1 MILVDV
7 NLLVYVVNED
17 SPFHATAISWWEAQM
32 QSGDVIGLSWNS
44 LYGFLRVATNP
55 KAVPHPLTLGTALK
69 RVDEWLALPQD
80 QVLQPTD
87 AHFTHFKSAMESHT
101 ASPKLI
107 SDAHFA
113 ALAIEHNC
121 ELCSTDG
128 DFATFSGL
136 RWRNPLEP
144 TSTAGS

>member
-7 NLLVYVVNED
+7 NLLVYVVNEN
-17 SPFHATAISWWEAQM
+17 SPFHAKAISWWEAQM
-32 QSGDVIGLSWNS
+32 QSGDIIGLSWNS
-44 LYGFLRVATNP
+44 IYGFLRVATNP
-55 KAVPHPLTLGTALK
+55 KAVPHPLNLETALK
-69 RVDEWLALPQD
+69 RVDEWLTLPQV
-80 QVLQPTD
+80 QVLQATD
-87 AHFTHFKSAMESHT
+87 AHFTQFQRALEGKS

-113 ALAIEHNC
+113 SLAIEHNC

-128 DFATFSGL
+128 DFAKFSDL

-144 TSTAGS
+144 TTVSGS

>member
-17 SPFHATAISWWEAQM
+17 SPFHA
-32 QSGDVIGLSWNS
+32 
-44 LYGFLRVATNP
+44 
-55 KAVPHPLTLGTALK
+55 KA
-69 RVDEWLALPQD
+69 
-80 QVLQPTD
+80 
-87 AHFTHFKSAMESHT
+87 
-101 ASPKLI
+101 I

-113 ALAIEHNC
+113 ALAIEHDC

-128 DFATFSGL
+128 DFAKFSGL